1 MNSSF
6 SSKGA
11 TPCDNVVDLF
21 GMTQHIHPHKKLQGK
36 FSDWSFPESI
46 LMQNIPISPFTIS
59 IESLVFP
66 LIAYVASYLIYVCLS
81 FLICI
86 NGNNNN
92 SIYLKGLF

>member
-11 TPCDNVVDLF
+11 PPCDNVVDLF

-46 LMQNIPISPFTIS
+46 LDAEYSYFSFHYKHWKPGFSTDRLCGKLFNICMSQFS
-59 IESLVFP
+59 HL
-66 LIAYVASYLIYVCLS
+66 Y
-81 FLICI
+81 
-86 NGNNNN
+86 
-92 SIYLKGLF
+92 KWK